1 MQAGDHWRSR
11 RRFLK
16 ATVAMGAVVESIV
29 SPTIALAVTPAS
41 RPTPVTG
48 DEYLLAAKE
57 AARWIRSAQVARP
70 QGVAWLPEPDH
81 PQKQVT
87 VGPDNTLYSGSA
99 GVVLFFIELA
109 RATGDNTYLT
119 DAARG
124 ADYLAAC
131 WKNPPGAAGSSFF

>member
-29 SPTIALAVTPAS
+29 SPTIASAVTPAS

-70 QGVAWLPEPDH
+70 DGVAWLPEPDH

-87 VGPDNTLYSGSA
+87 VGPDNTIRS
-99 GVVLFFIELA
+99 
-109 RATGDNTYLT
+109 
-119 DAARG
+119 RG
-124 ADYLAAC
+124 ARR
-131 WKNPPGAAGSSFF
+131 PGPGPQSHESGPTNFVEVS